1 MANLP
6 NRKVV
11 TVKQTIIKCD
21 KSNIKYH
28 YKVRKE
34 YLNIQLN
41 KFENFQE
48 WETEEKLKPE
58 TRNSI
63 RRDFLAMI
71 RKEKELRSRQ
81 KTSNSRT
88 AALTTLDQPA
98 GGKIRNKNTL
108 SPKTLQTMA
117 VEQLETANIQDL
129 AKEIQ
134 TNFHGEKCKTCRRMM
149 SLMGTVLPHPVN
161 G

>member
-11 TVKQTIIKCD
+11 TVKQTIIKCE
-21 KSNIKYH
+21 KSNKKDH
-28 YKVRKE
+28 YKVWKE
-34 YLNIQLN
+34 YLTIQLN
-41 KFENFQE
+41 KFGHFQE
-48 WETEEKLKPE
+48 WETEEKLKPD
-58 TRNSI
+58 TRNNI

-81 KTSNSRT
+81 KTSSIRS
-88 AALTTLDQPA
+88 AALTTVDQPA
-98 GGKIRNKNTL
+98 EGKIRNKNTL
-108 SPKTLQTMA
+108 SPKTLQTVA
-117 VEQLETANIQDL
+117 VEQLETANIQDGV
-129 AKEIQ
+129 KEIQ
-134 TNFHGEKCKTCRRMM
+134 RNFHGEECKTCRRMM